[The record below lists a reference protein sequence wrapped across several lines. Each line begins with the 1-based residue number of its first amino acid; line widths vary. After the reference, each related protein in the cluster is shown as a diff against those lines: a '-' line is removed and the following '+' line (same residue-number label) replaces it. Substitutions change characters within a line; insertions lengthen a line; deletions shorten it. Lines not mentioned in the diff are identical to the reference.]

1 MNMIKHNNNIYVI
14 NDIINIHGTYHL
26 IISNNKDI
34 TYINKVG
41 DKYLIPKDDLSIKQ
55 NNNKT
60 LEDIRKQHL
69 LKLLINYIKEN
80 NMYNTINSVTEL
92 FKEYVKSS
100 LVETFLYWPYMT
112 DEEFEIELKIVKNDM
127 CSFFNNKL
135 KNKVVIEDEIIF
147 DNYIIPSEDDCDEFI
162 KDPSYK
168 IK

>member
-1 MNMIKHNNNIYVI
+1 MSMIKHKNAIYVI

-26 IISNNKDI
+26 IISKNDDV

-80 NMYNTINSVTEL
+80 NMYNNINSVTEL
-92 FKEYVKSS
+92 FKEYVKTS

-112 DEEFEIELKIVKNDM
+112 DEEFEVELKIVKNDM